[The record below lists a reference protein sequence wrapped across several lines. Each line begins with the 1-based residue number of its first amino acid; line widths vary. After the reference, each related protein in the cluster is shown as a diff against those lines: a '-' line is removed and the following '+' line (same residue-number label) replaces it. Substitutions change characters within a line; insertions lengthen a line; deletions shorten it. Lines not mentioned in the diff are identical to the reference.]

1 MRQMSNSSGLLHT
14 YSRDLWVGNNVN
26 WALLKVPDNC
36 DRINLLHIR
45 GHPRRTSKCDCSLDI
60 HLEVFRTEGIQT
72 KPMTD
77 TIAFVKTR
85 ETACNANPASA
96 VSAFSEYQRSNQ
108 DCLNNG
114 FRVMLNHQPR
124 LTSQRL
130 LHVPIV
136 TLPSIFIP
144 RRDVDKTNDPHTL
157 RKFLEEEASLDQAN
171 WCDRVDFPIL
181 MMASLVRLLP
191 STSQHHHLN
200 WCLARLQYKP
210 WVMISSVRDN
220 RKGLRSLHSLK
231 SPSILP

>member
-1 MRQMSNSSGLLHT
+1 
-14 YSRDLWVGNNVN
+14 
-26 WALLKVPDNC
+26 
-36 DRINLLHIR
+36 
-45 GHPRRTSKCDCSLDI
+45 
-60 HLEVFRTEGIQT
+60 
-72 KPMTD
+72 MTD

-96 VSAFSEYQRSNQ
+96 VSAFSDYQRSNQ

-114 FRVMLNHQPR
+114 FRVMLNHQLR
-124 LTSQRL
+124 LTNQRL

-181 MMASLVRLLP
+181 MMASLVRSLP

-220 RKGLRSLHSLK
+220 TGAQSGIWPLDKFLKVGFQMSDLSPVSISSNATNRS
-231 SPSILP
+231 PI